1 MLESASPPISVE
13 RFVMATLQLHNALSS
28 YYSMIARLALA
39 VGGVEYASHVMD
51 IHRGREQL
59 TPEYGAVN
67 PHLTVPAL
75 ETGTEVITDSRAILA
90 WVVDRRPEIF
100 VDGGE
105 SEKAFLEAHYSFSI
119 EGLTFGRAMLRWPIL
134 RWIFPRLLARAC
146 DSLRTQQR
154 AHPELSEVFANKILQ
169 NEARIRFFSEGS
181 LKDKVEALRK
191 SAGDLI
197 ISVPAPRGTYLYG
210 AKPSAAD
217 VVLAVFLARLKMIG
231 MWDLVLGRPDLIAWF
246 ERISATP
253 AYQAADVWS
262 VFSLKRVLR
271 NR

>member
-1 MLESASPPISVE
+1 
-13 RFVMATLQLHNALSS
+13 MATLQLHNARSS

-39 VGGVEYASHVMD
+39 VGGFEYTSRVMD
-51 IHRGREQL
+51 IHRRREQL
-59 TPEYGAVN
+59 TPEYGLIN

-75 ETGTEVITDSRAILA
+75 ETGAETLADSRAILD
-90 WVVDRRPEIF
+90 WVVDQRPANF

-105 SEKAFLEAHYSFSI
+105 SEKTFLEAHYAFSI
-119 EGLTFGRAMLRWPIL
+119 EGLTFGRTMLRWPIL
-134 RWIFPRLLARAC
+134 RWVFPRLLAKMC
-146 DSLRTQQR
+146 DSLRIQKKT
-154 AHPELSEVFANKILQ
+154 HPELSEVFAKKILQ

-191 SAGDLI
+191 SAEDLI
-197 ISVPAPRGTYLYG
+197 ISVPVPSGTYLYG
-210 AKPSAAD
+210 EKPSAAD
-217 VVLAVFLARLKMIG
+217 VALAVFLARLQMIG
-231 MWDLVLGRPDLIAWF
+231 EWGLVLGRPDLIAWF